1 MFYQGAKLLGFI
13 GPPFFFSHFGKFVA
27 YLYPAPSSF
36 PMTSFFLHPQQST
49 HSLLRPYSRT
59 RLDSL
64 PQVRCMLLTS
74 ITSQR
79 ELEITGTS
87 VVSMHAHSFAK
98 TNTRHEFKD
107 YIHWNFN
114 QYHIERELE
123 VVFCEHEGML
133 GF

>member
-13 GPPFFFSHFGKFVA
+13 GPPFFFTFRQICSLSLSRPFLLP
-27 YLYPAPSSF
+27 YDLI
-36 PMTSFFLHPQQST
+36 FLHPQQST
-49 HSLLRPYSRT
+49 HSLLRPCSRT